1 MKNMKKLIFSAISLA
16 TVFFTGCDKFLDTQ
30 DLVHKN
36 TASYPQSYNDAQQV
50 VSGIY
55 NDLSIIN
62 ANPQL
67 SFLFISQT
75 ASDDCFGGGGFN
87 DKEMQACDLMMNF
100 GNDMLRQFWIDRYK
114 GVFRTNI
121 AIKTLGNCAGYP
133 SDDQKNQMLG
143 EAYFMRAFFYY
154 ELASQWENVPL
165 VISDKGPVD
174 PPQATPD
181 QTWGQII
188 SDLKQAIS
196 LMPAKPANTFVE
208 AGHADKWAAEAM
220 MARAFLFYTG
230 FYQKTDVKLPDG
242 TSVTKANVSTWID
255 DCVAN
260 SGYSLVPDFRNLWA
274 YTNKL
279 TKEDYFFTKGKNLKW
294 VEDDNAINPES
305 MFAIKYSKFASWSTT
320 IGYSNGYAL
329 FFGMRGQS
337 TYSNSAPFG
346 QGWGAG
352 PVAPNLWK
360 DWVAAEPNDTI
371 RRIGTICRIPD
382 ELPTYVKGAGTSKD
396 FVQETDYYGKK
407 WSPIVS
413 KKPDGS
419 YWDTFEEDMYAYP
432 TAGFQL
438 SNIHDLVLIRF
449 ADVLLMQSEL
459 EQNATGLNLV
469 RKRAGLGA
477 IAYSDAALQ
486 NERRWEL
493 ACEGIRW
500 NDIRRWHIAE
510 TALAKQ
516 DGQACYFKGAI
527 DQNTTTNN
535 GGGYVARYKATNGG
549 FRKIP
554 ESEISLSNGVLKQNA
569 GWGQE
574 AEYSGWK

>member
-1 MKNMKKLIFSAISLA
+1 MKKLILIAISLA
-16 TVFFTGCDKFLDTQ
+16 TVLFTGCDKFLDTK

-36 TASYPQSYNDAQQV
+36 TAFYPETYVDAQQV
-50 VSGIY
+50 IAGIY

-62 ANPQL
+62 ANPQK
-67 SFLFISQT
+67 SFLFIAQT
-75 ASDDCFGGGGFN
+75 ASDDCLGGGGFN
-87 DKEMQACDLMMNF
+87 DKEMQAGDLMMNF
-100 GNDMLRQFWIDRYK
+100 GADMMRQNWIDRYK
-114 GVFRTNI
+114 GVFRANI
-121 AIKTLGNCAGYP
+121 AIQTLGNCAGYP
-133 SDDQKNQMLG
+133 TDDQKNQMLG

-165 VISDKGPVD
+165 VTSDKDPIN

-188 SDLKQAIS
+188 FDLKKAIE
-196 LMPAKPANTFVE
+196 LMPARPANTFVE
-208 AGHADKWAAEAM
+208 AGHADKWASEAL

-242 TSVTKANVSTWID
+242 TSVTKADVSSWID

-274 YTNKL
+274 YTNRL
-279 TKEDYFFTKGKNLKW
+279 TKEDNGYTKGKNLKW
-294 VEDDNAINPES
+294 VEDDNGINPES
-305 MFAIKYSKFASWSTT
+305 MFAIKFSKFASWNTT

-329 FFGMRGQS
+329 FFGMRGGQPGAN
-337 TYSNSAPFG
+337 TAPFG

-360 DWVAAEPNDTI
+360 AWETTEPTDMRRVASV
-371 RRIGTICRIPD
+371 CRIPD
-382 ELPTYVKGAGTSKD
+382 ELPAYQKGAGSWTD

-407 WSPIVS
+407 WSPIIS
-413 KKPDGS
+413 KKADGT
-419 YWDTFEEDMYAYP
+419 YWDTFEQDMYSYSSAN
-432 TAGFQL
+432 FQL
-438 SNIHDLVLIRF
+438 TNIHDLVLIRF

-459 EQNATGLNLV
+459 KQDATGMNLV
-469 RKRAGLGA
+469 RKRAGLDPV
-477 IAYSDAALQ
+477 AYSDVNLR

-493 ACEGIRW
+493 SCEGIRW

-510 TALAKQ
+510 TVLAEQ
-516 DGQACYFKGAI
+516 DNQPCYFKGLN

-535 GGGYVARYKATNGG
+535 GGGYVVRYKATNGG

-554 ESEISLSNGVLKQNA
+554 ESEIALSSGVLKQNA